1 MNFSRTVK
9 QVMSRKNINASD
21 LARKMGYSPQ
31 YISDLL
37 ACKKRWNETT
47 MEKACDALGISIG
60 YFDRDHIAILSRTKD
75 SHNYNNDTS
84 FFNGKMSKLG

>member
-1 MNFSRTVK
+1 MSFSKMVK
-9 QVMSRKNINASD
+9 QVMSLKKINASD

-47 MEKACDALGISIG
+47 MEKACDALSISIR
-60 YFDRDHIAILSRTKD
+60 YFNRDHFAVPSGAKD
-75 SHNYNNDTS
+75 SRNYNKDIS
-84 FFNGKMSKLG
+84 FLSGKVSNLG